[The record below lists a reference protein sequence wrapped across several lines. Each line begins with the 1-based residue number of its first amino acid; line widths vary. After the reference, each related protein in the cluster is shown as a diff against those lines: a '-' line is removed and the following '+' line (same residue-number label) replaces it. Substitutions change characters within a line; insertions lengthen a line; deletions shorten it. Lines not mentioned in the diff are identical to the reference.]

1 MKILITGAAGFVA
14 TTLIET
20 LRASTDGKAL
30 EIVALD
36 NFSRPGSE
44 RNRARLRSLGT
55 QVVHGDVRMASDF
68 ESLPPVDWVID
79 AAANPS
85 VLAGV
90 DGQTSSRQLLEHNLV
105 GTINMLEF
113 CRRVK
118 AGFILL
124 STSRVYGIQPL
135 AALDVTPVD
144 NAYQPD
150 LSHDCPPGLSPKG
163 IAENFSTHAPLSL
176 YGASK
181 FAAETVALEYGQAFD
196 FEVWINR
203 CGVLAGPGQ
212 FGKPDQGIFAY
223 WIHSFREQ
231 APLKY
236 IGFDGLGHQVRDCL
250 HPRDLVP
257 LLRQQMTASG
267 PFLRRVQNVSGG
279 IDNAMSLAQLSD
291 WCAQR
296 FQPMEIPSHPA
307 SRPFDLPWVVLDSSL
322 AADQWNWTPQTP
334 IAGVLE
340 EIAHHAESHSNWLS
354 HSR

>member
-135 AALDVTPVD
+135 AALDVVAVD
-144 NAYQPD
+144 HAYQPD
-150 LSHDCPPGLSPKG
+150 LSQDSSTGLSEKG
-163 IAENFSTHAPLSL
+163 IAENFSTAPPLSR

-181 FAAETVALEYGQAFD
+181 FAAETIALEYGHAFD

-223 WIHSFREQ
+223 WIHSFREK

-257 LLRQQMTASG
+257 LLQEQMTASG
-267 PFLRRVQNVSGG
+267 SFIRRVQNVSGG
-279 IDNAMSLAQLSD
+279 VPNSMSLAQLSD
-291 WCAQR
+291 WCAER
-296 FQPMEIPSHPA
+296 FQPMEIPSQPA
-307 SRPFDLPWVVLDSSL
+307 ARPFDLPWVVLDSSL
-322 AADQWNWTPQTP
+322 AADQWNWTPRTP
-334 IAGVLE
+334 IATVLE
-340 EIAHHAESHSNWLS
+340 EIAAHAESHPTWLS